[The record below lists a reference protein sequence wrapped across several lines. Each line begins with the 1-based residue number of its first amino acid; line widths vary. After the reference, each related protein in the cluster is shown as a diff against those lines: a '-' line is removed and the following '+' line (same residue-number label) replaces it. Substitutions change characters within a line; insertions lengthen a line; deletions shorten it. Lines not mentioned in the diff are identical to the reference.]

1 MIKFIDVEFGSGRYQ
16 ELLDLRYRILLQPL
30 GLKFLDSFR
39 EQEAGFLHIGCIDSV
54 SDKLIG
60 GLIMVPVDNEEI
72 RIMQVAVDDTRQGE
86 GIGKKLIEYAEKT
99 AKEIGYSRM
108 VMHAMLSVVGFYE
121 KLGFRQDSDLFE
133 EKGINFIRMVKKP
146 LNRQVPYTTCKN
158 TCTVVRFYLHC
169 SHIRLADTG
178 KCRSSRF
185 PASAELFA

>member
-86 GIGKKLIEYAEKT
+86 GIGKKT
-99 AKEIGYSRM
+99 
-108 VMHAMLSVVGFYE
+108 
-121 KLGFRQDSDLFE
+121 D
-133 EKGINFIRMVKKP
+133 
-146 LNRQVPYTTCKN
+146 
-158 TCTVVRFYLHC
+158 
-169 SHIRLADTG
+169 
-178 KCRSSRF
+178 
-185 PASAELFA
+185 

>member
-133 EKGINFIRMVKKP
+133 EKALTLSVWLKTFKP
-146 LNRQVPYTTCKN
+146 TGSIHYQQKHLYSCPFLLT
-158 TCTVVRFYLHC
+158 L
-169 SHIRLADTG
+169 LAYSA
-178 KCRSSRF
+178 CRHRKM
-185 PASAELFA
+185 PL

>member
-30 GLKFLDSFR
+30 GLK
-39 EQEAGFLHIGCIDSV
+39 QEAGFLHIGCIDSV

-72 RIMQVAVDDTRQGE
+72 RIMQVAVDDTHQGE

-133 EKGINFIRMVKKP
+133 EKGINFIRMVKN
-146 LNRQVPYTTCKN
+146 L
-158 TCTVVRFYLHC
+158 
-169 SHIRLADTG
+169 
-178 KCRSSRF
+178 
-185 PASAELFA
+185 

>member
-133 EKGINFIRMVKKP
+133 EKALTLSVWLKTFKP
-146 LNRQVPYTTCKN
+146 TGSIH
-158 TCTVVRFYLHC
+158 YLQKHLYSC
-169 SHIRLADTG
+169 PFLLTLLAYSA
-178 KCRSSRF
+178 CRHRKM
-185 PASAELFA
+185 PL